1 MLKFKLHHLSLIEIH
16 FNHLVLV
23 SLSSLKFKFTQFKHS
38 INLFNPDI
46 PSNSDLSSNFYVK
59 IFFSKKIFS
68 PVNCVLNFKFFNENG
83 KNS

>member
-1 MLKFKLHHLSLIEIH
+1 MLKFKLHLDWNSFQSSSFTFIE
-16 FNHLVLV
+16 F
-23 SLSSLKFKFTQFKHS
+23 SKFQIYSIQTFHKF
-38 INLFNPDI
+38 LFNPDI

-59 IFFSKKIFS
+59 IFFSQKIFS